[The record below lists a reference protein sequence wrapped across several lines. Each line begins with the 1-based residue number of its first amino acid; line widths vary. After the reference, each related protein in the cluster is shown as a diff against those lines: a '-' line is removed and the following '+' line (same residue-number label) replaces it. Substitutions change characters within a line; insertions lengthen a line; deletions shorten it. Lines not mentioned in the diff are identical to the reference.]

1 METLQI
7 VWFALVAVL
16 LAGYAVLDGFDLGVG
31 TLYPFLGR
39 TAEERRVLRRSIG
52 PVWDANQVWLLTGG
66 GALFA
71 AFPPVYATVF
81 SGFYLALMLVLFA
94 LIFRAV
100 SMEFG
105 DHDPAWAPVWD
116 KAFFLGSALPALL
129 LGVAAGNIHRGL
141 PLAGGEYAGTFFTLL
156 NPYALLCGA
165 ASLALFISH
174 GAAWATL
181 KTEGGLRR
189 RAAAVRSAA
198 SWSALALVLA
208 TTTAT
213 AAAAPERFRAVL
225 TSPLGWALVALLV
238 AGFAWARLSMGREE
252 RDRHAFYG
260 SALVL
265 ASLVGIGAVGQF
277 PVLVPALG
285 APEASLTAF
294 NSSSSSLTLTVMLLV
309 AAVGVPIVVA
319 YKTAVYRVFA
329 GRLSLGAGGS
339 Y

>member
-31 TLYPFLGR
+31 ALYPFLGK
-39 TAEERRVLRRSIG
+39 TPEERRILRRSIG
-52 PVWDANQVWLLTGG
+52 PVWDANEVWLLTGG

-100 SMEFG
+100 SLEFCG
-105 DHDPAWAPVWD
+105 HDPAWAPLWD

-129 LGVAAGNIHRGL
+129 LGVAAGNIHRGV
-141 PLAGGEYAGTFFTLL
+141 PLAAGEYAGTFFTLL

-165 ASLALFISH
+165 TSLALFICH

-181 KTEGGLRR
+181 KTEGALRA
-189 RAAAVRSAA
+189 RAAAVRSSAA
-198 SWSALALVLA
+198 WLALALVLA
-208 TTTAT
+208 TAAAT
-213 AAAAPERFRAVL
+213 AVSSPERFTAVL
-225 TSPLGWALVALLV
+225 TAPLGWVLMVLLGI
-238 AGFAWARLSMGREE
+238 GFGWARLSMREE
-252 RDRHAFYG
+252 LRDRYAFYG
-260 SALVL
+260 SALTV

-277 PVLVPALG
+277 PVLLPALG
-285 APEASLTAF
+285 EPQASLTAF
-294 NSSSSSLTLTVMLLV
+294 NSSSSQLTLTVMLLV
-309 AAVGVPIVVA
+309 AAVGVPIVLA
-319 YKTAVYRVFA
+319 YKAVVYRAFA
-329 GRLSLGAGGS
+329 GRVRLESEGS